1 MTSWTRRAAVPALIP
16 AIAAAG
22 ALTLAA
28 CGGATSTV
36 APTAAG
42 TRASSGPSAT
52 VPPSAAATGSTPPAA
67 AVPHQTESNPP
78 GDIPDQQVFV
88 AYTPPGAHFSVK
100 VPEGWARST
109 TAQGVTFTDKLNSIT
124 LQEAT
129 AATAPTAATAAA
141 AVVPQLAGQV
151 PAFAAGKVSTVTR
164 SSGPAVLVTYLGD
177 STPDPV
183 TNKVVRD
190 AFERYSFWQN
200 GHEAVLTL
208 SGPQGADNVDPWKIV
223 SDSLKWQG

>member
-1 MTSWTRRAAVPALIP
+1 MMSWPRRAAVPAVIP
-16 AIAAAG
+16 ALAVAG

-42 TRASSGPSAT
+42 TSASSGPSAT
-52 VPPSAAATGSTPPAA
+52 AAPSAAATASTPPA

-124 LQEAT
+124 LQEAQT
-129 AATAPTAATAAA
+129 ATAPTAATAAS

-223 SDSLKWQG
+223 SDSLKWQ